1 MGERMR
7 CYVLSGIARGII
19 EDIVRRNIRTI
30 ELRSAHNVATALKL
44 NLGDCVFLTY
54 SRIRDLERGVGGIIA
69 EVSGKEVVQQSL
81 FYSSPH
87 YIEESEMVV
96 VRLKLNPRGVGRIIQ
111 IKTGDPLEAIEA
123 EVIEVT
129 HFTAW

>member
-1 MGERMR
+1 MGEKMR
-7 CYVLSGIARGII
+7 CYVLSGIAKGVI

-30 ELRSAHNVATALKL
+30 EVRSAHNVATALKV

-54 SRIRDLERGVGGIIA
+54 SKIGDLERGVSGIIA
-69 EVSGKEVVQQSL
+69 EVSGKEVIQQSL

-87 YIEESEMVV
+87 YIEENEMAV
-96 VRLKLNPRGVGRIIQ
+96 VRLRLNPRGVGRIIQ
-111 IKTGDPLEAIEA
+111 IKTGDLLEAIEA
-123 EVIEVT
+123 EIVEIT